1 VQNVGAITDTND
13 IESSGFEAEITL
25 NPTRNWRIAFNAA
38 KQETVLTNIAPG
50 LTKVLETVWLP
61 HLAKYGDLDW
71 NEPVGLVSGN
81 NVMQQI
87 SERFLDYFAIKGQE
101 GRPQMEQRKW
111 RFNVITRYNFTE
123 GRLKGFSA
131 GGAIRWEDAYA
142 AGYPIFTDPRGVI
155 QPDLKRAYFASPQT
169 SYDLSFGY
177 RRRIWG
183 NKDWTAQ
190 INVRNLQNWF
200 GDKYTAI
207 RYQPDGSVARIRYD
221 PPMQMFL
228 TNTFRF

>member
-1 VQNVGAITDTND
+1 
-13 IESSGFEAEITL
+13 
-25 NPTRNWRIAFNAA
+25 
-38 KQETVLTNIAPG
+38 
-50 LTKVLETVWLP
+50 
-61 HLAKYGDLDW
+61 
-71 NEPVGLVSGN
+71 
-81 NVMQQI
+81 MQQI

-111 RFNVITRYNFTE
+111 RFNVITRYNLTQ
-123 GRLKGFSA
+123 GKLKGFSI
-131 GGAIRWEDAYA
+131 GGAIRWEDSYA

-155 QPDLKRAYFASPQT
+155 QPDLNNAYLASPQT

-177 RRRIWG
+177 RRRILG

-190 INVRNLQNWF
+190 INFRNLQNWF

-221 PPMQMFL
+221 PPMQVFL